1 MMKKIFYVI
10 ILILII
16 SACGKKSDPEYK
28 SIKYNNISIKII

>member
-1 MMKKIFYVI
+1 MKKIIYTI

-28 SIKYNNISIKII
+28 STKYNNISVEII